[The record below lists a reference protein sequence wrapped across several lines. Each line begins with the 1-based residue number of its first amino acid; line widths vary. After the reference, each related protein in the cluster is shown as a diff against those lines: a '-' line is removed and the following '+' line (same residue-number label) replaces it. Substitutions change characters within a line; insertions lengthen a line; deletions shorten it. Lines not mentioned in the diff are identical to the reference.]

1 MMQRRNPILFSDTVA
16 MDVREVRV
24 EGWERVLVAREGEY
38 HCVVAV
44 HSTALGTAL
53 GGTRLWRY
61 DAESDALADALRL
74 SRGMTYKNAMAGLAA
89 GGGKSVILAPERIAD
104 REALFR
110 THGRCVEMLRG
121 AYITAEDV
129 GTSPADMDVVAKET
143 RHVAGTS
150 DGIGDP
156 SPRTA
161 RGVFRAMQAAAAV
174 RLGDAGLRGVR
185 VALQGCG
192 NVGAALATQLAEA
205 GATLVVSDVDAAKAK
220 HVAAGTGAQVVDPAD
235 IYDAEADVFAPCALG
250 AILNAETVPR
260 LRCAIVAGGANN
272 QLREPADG
280 ARLAERGIVYV
291 PDYVAN
297 AGGVI
302 AGFGAMTGHPPA
314 WGVARVDGIYDT
326 VLEVL
331 RRADESGILP
341 HEAADMIAEAR
352 MAAAKA
358 IPVS

>member
-1 MMQRRNPILFSDTVA
+1 
-16 MDVREVRV
+16 MDVREVEV

-38 HCVVAV
+38 HCVVAI

-61 DAESDALADALRL
+61 DSEADALGDALRL

-89 GGGKSVILAPERIAD
+89 GGGKSVILMPERLAD
-104 REALFR
+104 REALFLA
-110 THGRCVEMLRG
+110 HGRCVEMLG
-121 AYITAEDV
+121 GVYTTGEDV
-129 GTSPADMDVVAKET
+129 GTSPADMDVVQRET
-143 RHVAGTS
+143 RYVSGTS

-161 RGVFRAMQAAAAV
+161 RGVFRAIQAAAAH
-174 RLGDAGLRGVR
+174 RLGSAELRGVR

-192 NVGAALATQLAEA
+192 NVGAALAAQLAGA
-205 GATLVVSDVDAAKAK
+205 GATLVVCDVDAARADR
-220 HVAAGTGAQVVDPAD
+220 VATGLGGRAVAPDA
-235 IYDAEADVFAPCALG
+235 IYDVEADVFAPCALG
-250 AILNAETVPR
+250 GILDAATIPR

-272 QLREPADG
+272 QLRELADG

-302 AGFGAMTGHPPA
+302 TGFGKLNGHPPE
-314 WGVARVDGIYDT
+314 WGTARVDGIYDT

-341 HEAADMIAEAR
+341 HEAADRLAEAR
-352 MAAAKA
+352 IGGGALSHKTAGLR
-358 IPVS
+358 

>member
-1 MMQRRNPILFSDTVA
+1 

-38 HCVVAV
+38 HCIVAI

-61 DAESDALADALRL
+61 DSESAALGDALRL
-74 SRGMTYKNAMAGLAA
+74 SRGMTYKNAMAGLDA
-89 GGGKSVILAPERIAD
+89 GGGKSVLLMPERLAD
-104 REALFR
+104 REALFLA
-110 THGRCVEMLRG
+110 HGRCVEALG
-121 AYITAEDV
+121 GVYTTAEDV
-129 GTSPADMDVVAKET
+129 GTSPADMDVVARET

-150 DGIGDP
+150 HGTGDP

-161 RGVFRAMQAAAAV
+161 RGVFRAMQAAALH
-174 RLGDAGLRGVR
+174 RLGEAELRGVR

-192 NVGAALATQLAEA
+192 NVGAALARQLAGA
-205 GATLVVSDVDAAKAK
+205 GARLVVSDVDPDRARR
-220 HVAAGTGAQVVDPAD
+220 VAAEVDARVVAPDD
-235 IYDAEADVFAPCALG
+235 IYDVEADVFAPCALG
-250 AILNAETVPR
+250 GILDAETTPR
-260 LRCAIVAGGANN
+260 LRCAIVVGGANN

-280 ARLAERGIVYV
+280 ARLLERGIVYV

-302 AGFGAMTGHPPA
+302 TGFGELSGRPPE
-314 WGVARVDGIYDT
+314 WGTARVDGIYDT

-331 RRADESGILP
+331 RRADGAGIPP
-341 HEAADMIAEAR
+341 HAAADLIAEAR
-352 MAAAKA
+352 ITAAAG
-358 IPVS
+358 

>member
-1 MMQRRNPILFSDTVA
+1 

-38 HCVVAV
+38 HCVVAI

-61 DAESDALADALRL
+61 DSEADALGDALRL

-89 GGGKSVILAPERIAD
+89 GGGKSVMLMPGRLAD

-110 THGRCVEMLRG
+110 AHGRCVEMLG
-121 AYITAEDV
+121 GVYTTAEDV

-161 RGVFRAMQAAAAV
+161 RGVFRAMQAAALH
-174 RLGDAGLRGVR
+174 RLGCPELRGVR

-192 NVGAALATQLAEA
+192 NVGAALAARLAEA
-205 GATLVVSDVDAAKAK
+205 GAKLTVSDVDAARARR
-220 HVAAGTGAQVVDPAD
+220 VGTELGARIVSPGD
-235 IYDAEADVFAPCALG
+235 IYDVEADVFSPNALG
-250 AILNAETVPR
+250 AILNEETIPR
-260 LRCAIVAGGANN
+260 LRCAVVVGGANN
-272 QLREPADG
+272 QLHEPADG
-280 ARLAERGIVYV
+280 ARLLERGIVYV

-302 AGFGAMTGHPPA
+302 TGFGALNGHPPG
-314 WGVARVDGIYDT
+314 WSTRRVDAIYDT

-331 RRADESGILP
+331 RRADAEGIPP
-341 HEAADMIAEAR
+341 HLAADVIAEAR
-352 MAAAKA
+352 
-358 IPVS
+358 ISGTDN

>member
-1 MMQRRNPILFSDTVA
+1 
-16 MDVREVRV
+16 MDLREVRV
-24 EGWERVLVAREGEY
+24 DGWERVLVAREGEY
-38 HCVVAV
+38 HCVVAI

-61 DAESDALADALRL
+61 DSEDDALRDALRL

-89 GGGKSVILAPERIAD
+89 GGGKSVMLMPLRITD

-110 THGRCVEMLRG
+110 AHGRCVEALG
-121 AYITAEDV
+121 GVYVTAEDV
-129 GTSPADMDVVAKET
+129 GTAPADMDAAAKET
-143 RHVAGTS
+143 RFVAGTS
-150 DGIGDP
+150 DGTGDP

-161 RGVFRAMQAAAAV
+161 RGVFRAIQAAAAH
-174 RLGDAGLRGVR
+174 RLGSADLRR
-185 VALQGCG
+185 LQVALQGCG
-192 NVGAALATQLAEA
+192 NVGAALAAQLAEA
-205 GATLVVSDVDAAKAK
+205 GASLVVSDVDVARANR
-220 HVAAGTGAQVVDPAD
+220 VAAELGARAVSPDD
-235 IYDAEADVFAPCALG
+235 IYDVTADVFAPCALG
-250 AILNAETVPR
+250 AILHAGTIPR

-302 AGFGAMTGHPPA
+302 TGFGELNGYPA
-314 WGVARVDGIYDT
+314 EWGRARVDGIYDT

-331 RRADESGILP
+331 RSAAAAGILP
-341 HEAADMIAEAR
+341 HESADRMAEAR
-352 MAAAKA
+352 IAAAG
-358 IPVS
+358 